1 MVEMKLIVG
10 LGNPGKQYE
19 TSRHNVGFM
28 ALETLRGRLKFPD
41 FRDES
46 KFKAEVSR
54 GEFNGEKLILARPQT
69 FMNLSGEAVQG
80 LKSFYKL
87 ADEEVWVI
95 YDDIDLPLGTLR
107 IRESGSAG
115 THNGMKSIIQALASE
130 LFPRFR
136 LGIESRGTVSPVQ
149 QDLSSFVLE
158 AFRNEEFF
166 QVEEMLKNFAEGCVF
181 ALKKGILETIE
192 KPQEWMV

>member
-1 MVEMKLIVG
+1 MG
-10 LGNPGKQYE
+10 LGNPGRQYE
-19 TSRHNVGFM
+19 ATRHNVGFM
-28 ALETLRGRLKFPD
+28 ASEVLRKRLKFPD

-54 GEFNGEKLILARPQT
+54 GEFNGEKVILARPQT

-80 LKSFYKL
+80 LKQFYKL
-87 ADEEVWVI
+87 ADEDVWVI

-115 THNGMKSIIQALASE
+115 THNGMKSVIQALASE

-136 LGIESRGTVSPVQ
+136 LGIESRGAVSPVQ

-158 AFRNEEFF
+158 PFRHEEFF
-166 QVEEMLKNFAEGCVF
+166 QVEEMLATCAEAVVF
-181 ALKKGILETIE
+181 SLKKGVQEAIE
-192 KPQEWMV
+192 KPQEWMISPS